1 MHRSASLAKGEPFLG
16 EHRLC
21 GQSRQ
26 SSRRNFRTKN
36 SKQRRVAI
44 NDGQLSDC
52 MKSKILFVANDDAD
66 LEAIVT
72 EAARKTGRGIR
83 KASSSRQTF
92 EILNLGLED
101 VDLAIVDLDP
111 SLHSLAIL
119 EALDYS
125 QAAPPVIA
133 LTKLDEAEV
142 GPIARRHGATTC
154 LRKPFAADELAI
166 LIEKVCESIR
176 EAEPLSCDQWG
187 HPRASRRH
195 ASTPGIAHNN
205 KHKSDLH
212 PALE

>member
-1 MHRSASLAKGEPFLG
+1 MCGENRRTC
-16 EHRLC
+16 H
-21 GQSRQ
+21 
-26 SSRRNFRTKN
+26 RNFCTKN
-36 SKQRRVAI
+36 SKQRRVGRGG
-44 NDGQLSDC
+44 NRLTGC
-52 MKSKILFVANDDAD
+52 MKSKILFVANGDAD
-66 LEAIVT
+66 LDTTVT

-187 HPRASRRH
+187 HPRASRRR
-195 ASTPGIAHNN
+195 ASTLGIAL
-205 KHKSDLH
+205 KSKRKSDLH